1 MDSPRACARSH
12 GCFPATA
19 QPTALV
25 HLPFTNVAEAR
36 KAGNLASQAGRHRP
50 ETLQTK
56 TPEGNHVNLKRFGV
70 PAVVAVTAALALS
83 SCASNE
89 AGASP
94 EESASTLS
102 GNLVGAGASSQDA
115 AQQSWIAGFQ
125 TANPDVTIDYDPS
138 GSGAGRE
145 TFLEGASDFAGSDRA
160 FDDEEVA
167 AGGFAKCA
175 PDTSIV
181 ELPLYV
187 SPIAVIFNLDGVDE
201 LNLDAAT
208 IAGIFAGTITNWNDP
223 AIAAANEGTTLPDLA
238 ITPVHR
244 SDDSGT
250 TENFTEYLGAAAA
263 DVWTWE
269 ADGVWP
275 FEGGEAA
282 QGTSGVVDAVTNGT
296 GTIGYADASRAG
308 DLGTVAVQVGD
319 EFVPY
324 SPEAAAAIVDAS
336 PFVEGRSEGD
346 LAIEIDRTSEEAG
359 VYPIVLVSYLIACQ
373 EYADP
378 ANVELVKAYLGYIA
392 SEDGQAVSAEDA
404 GSAPIS
410 ETLREKVVAAIDSIK

>member
-1 MDSPRACARSH
+1 M
-12 GCFPATA
+12 
-19 QPTALV
+19 
-25 HLPFTNVAEAR
+25 
-36 KAGNLASQAGRHRP
+36 
-50 ETLQTK
+50 
-56 TPEGNHVNLKRFGV
+56 NLKRFGV
-70 PAVVAVTAALALS
+70 PAVIAVTTAIALS

-89 AGASP
+89 GGGAAP

-160 FDDEEVA
+160 FTDEEIG
-167 AGGFAKCA
+167 AGGFQACA
-175 PDTSIV
+175 PDSSII
-181 ELPLYV
+181 ELPLYI
-187 SPIAVIFNLDGVDE
+187 SPIAVIFNLEGVDT

-223 AIAAANEGTTLPDLA
+223 AIAASNEDVELPDLA

-250 TENFTEYLGAAAA
+250 TENFTEYLGAAAS

-308 DLGTVAVQVGD
+308 DLGTVAVKVGD

-336 PFVEGRSEGD
+336 PFAEGRAEGD

-359 VYPIVLVSYLIACQ
+359 VYPIVLVSYLIACGQ
-373 EYADP
+373 YADP

-392 SEDGQAVSAEDA
+392 SEDGQTVAAEDA

-410 ETLREKVVAAIDSIK
+410 DTLREKVVAAIDSIQ

>member
-1 MDSPRACARSH
+1 M
-12 GCFPATA
+12 
-19 QPTALV
+19 
-25 HLPFTNVAEAR
+25 
-36 KAGNLASQAGRHRP
+36 
-50 ETLQTK
+50 
-56 TPEGNHVNLKRFGV
+56 NLKRFGV

-89 AGASP
+89 GTAAP
-94 EESASTLS
+94 EASASTLS

-115 AQQSWIAGFQ
+115 AQQAWIAGFQ

-160 FDDEEVA
+160 FKDEEIA

-175 PDTSIV
+175 PDSSIV

-187 SPIAVIFNLDGVDE
+187 SPIAVIFNLEGVDT

-208 IAGIFAGTITNWNDP
+208 IAGIFAGTITTWNDP
-223 AIAAANEGTTLPDLA
+223 AIAATNEGVELPDLA

-250 TENFTEYLGAAAA
+250 TENFTEYLGAVAA
-263 DVWTWE
+263 DVWTYE

-308 DLGTVAVQVGD
+308 DLGTVAVKVGD

-336 PFVEGRSEGD
+336 PFVEGRAEGD
-346 LAIEIDRTSEEAG
+346 LAIELDRTSTEAG

-373 EYADP
+373 EYAEP
-378 ANVELVKAYLGYIA
+378 ENVELVKAYLGYIA
-392 SEDGQAVSAEDA
+392 SEEGQDVAAENA
-404 GSAPIS
+404 GSAPI
-410 ETLREKVVAAIDSIK
+410 TDALREKVVTAIDSIK

>member
-1 MDSPRACARSH
+1 M
-12 GCFPATA
+12 
-19 QPTALV
+19 
-25 HLPFTNVAEAR
+25 
-36 KAGNLASQAGRHRP
+36 
-50 ETLQTK
+50 
-56 TPEGNHVNLKRFGV
+56 NLKRFGV
-70 PAVVAVTAALALS
+70 PAVIAVTAALALS
-83 SCASNE
+83 SCAANE
-89 AGASP
+89 GGAAP
-94 EESASTLS
+94 AESASSLS

-160 FDDEEVA
+160 FKDDEIA

-175 PDTSIV
+175 PDSTIV
-181 ELPLYV
+181 ELPLYI
-187 SPIAVIFNLDGVDE
+187 SPIAVIFNVEGVDA

-223 AIAAANEGTTLPDLA
+223 AIAATNPDATLPDLA

-250 TENFTEYLGAAAA
+250 TENFTEYLGAAAP
-263 DVWTWE
+263 DVWTYE

-282 QGTSGVVDAVTNGT
+282 QGTSGLVDAVTNGT
-296 GTIGYADASRAG
+296 GTVGYADASRAG

-319 EFVPY
+319 DFVEY

-336 PFVEGRSEGD
+336 PFAEGRAEGD
-346 LAIEIDRTSEEAG
+346 LAIEIDRTSTEAG
-359 VYPIVLVSYLIACQ
+359 VYPIVLVSYLIACGT
-373 EYADP
+373 YAE
-378 ANVELVKAYLGYIA
+378 AENVELVKSYLSYIA
-392 SEDGQAVSAEDA
+392 SPEGQDTAATDA

-410 ETLREKVVAAIDSIK
+410 DALREKVTAAIDSIS

>member
-1 MDSPRACARSH
+1 M
-12 GCFPATA
+12 
-19 QPTALV
+19 
-25 HLPFTNVAEAR
+25 
-36 KAGNLASQAGRHRP
+36 
-50 ETLQTK
+50 
-56 TPEGNHVNLKRFGV
+56 NLKRFGV
-70 PAVVAVTAALALS
+70 PAVIAVTAAIALS
-83 SCASNE
+83 SCAANE
-89 AGASP
+89 SGAAPS
-94 EESASTLS
+94 ESASSLS

-115 AQQSWIAGFQ
+115 AQQAWIAGFQ

-175 PDTSIV
+175 PDTDII
-181 ELPLYV
+181 ELPMYI
-187 SPIAVIFNLDGVDE
+187 SPIAVIFNVEGVDT

-208 IAGIFAGTITNWNDP
+208 IAGIFAGNITKWNDA
-223 AIAAANEGTTLPDLA
+223 AIVALNPDATLPDLA

-250 TENFTEYLGAAAA
+250 TENFTDYLGAAAP
-263 DVWTWE
+263 DVWTYE

-296 GTIGYADASRAG
+296 GTVGYADASRAG

-319 EFVPY
+319 EFVEF

-336 PFVEGRSEGD
+336 PEVEGRSEGD
-346 LAIEIDRTSEEAG
+346 IAIEIDRTSEEAG
-359 VYPIVLVSYLIACQ
+359 VYPIVLVSYIIGCQ
-373 EYADP
+373 QYADSE
-378 ANVELVKAYLGYIA
+378 NVELVKSYFSYMA
-392 SEDGQAVSAEDA
+392 SPEGQDVAAEAA

-410 ETLREKVVAAIDSIK
+410 DTLREQVTAAIDSIQ

>member
-1 MDSPRACARSH
+1 
-12 GCFPATA
+12 
-19 QPTALV
+19 
-25 HLPFTNVAEAR
+25 
-36 KAGNLASQAGRHRP
+36 
-50 ETLQTK
+50 
-56 TPEGNHVNLKRFGV
+56 VNLKRFGV
-70 PAVVAVTAALALS
+70 PAVIAVTAAIALS

-89 AGASP
+89 GGATA
-94 EESASTLS
+94 EETTSTLA

-115 AQQSWIAGFQ
+115 AQQAWIAGFQ

-160 FDDEEVA
+160 FNDEEIA

-175 PDTSIV
+175 ADSSIV

-187 SPIAVIFNLDGVDE
+187 SPIAVIFNLEGVDT
-201 LNLDAAT
+201 LDLDAAT

-223 AIAAANEGTTLPDLA
+223 AIAATNADATLPDLA

-250 TENFTEYLGAAAA
+250 TENFTEYLGAAAP
-263 DVWTWE
+263 DVWTYE

-308 DLGTVAVQVGD
+308 DLGTVSVQVGD

-336 PFVEGRSEGD
+336 PFVEGRAEGD
-346 LAIEIDRTSEEAG
+346 LAIEVDRTSEEAG

-373 EYADP
+373 QYEDP
-378 ANVELVKAYLGYIA
+378 ANVELVKAYLSYIA
-392 SEDGQAVSAEDA
+392 SPEGQEVAATDA

-410 ETLREKVVAAIDSIK
+410 DSLREQVTAAIDSIQ

>member
-1 MDSPRACARSH
+1 M
-12 GCFPATA
+12 
-19 QPTALV
+19 
-25 HLPFTNVAEAR
+25 
-36 KAGNLASQAGRHRP
+36 
-50 ETLQTK
+50 
-56 TPEGNHVNLKRFGV
+56 NLKRFGV
-70 PAVVAVTAALALS
+70 PTVVAITAAIALS

-89 AGASP
+89 GGAAP
-94 EESASTLS
+94 QDSASTLS

-115 AQQSWIAGFQ
+115 AQQAWIAGFQ

-175 PDTSIV
+175 ADSSIV

-187 SPIAVIFNLDGVDE
+187 SPIAVIFNLEGVDT

-208 IAGIFAGTITNWNDP
+208 IAGIFAGTITTWNDP
-223 AIAAANEGTTLPDLA
+223 AIAALNDGVELPDQA

-250 TENFTEYLGAAAA
+250 TENFTEYLGAAAP
-263 DVWTWE
+263 DVWTYE

-296 GTIGYADASRAG
+296 GTVGYADASRAG

-324 SPEAAAAIVDAS
+324 SPEAASAIVDAS

-373 EYADP
+373 QYEDP

-392 SEDGQAVSAEDA
+392 SEEGQTVAAESA

-410 ETLREKVVAAIDSIK
+410 ESLREKAVAAIDSIK

>member
-1 MDSPRACARSH
+1 M
-12 GCFPATA
+12 
-19 QPTALV
+19 
-25 HLPFTNVAEAR
+25 
-36 KAGNLASQAGRHRP
+36 
-50 ETLQTK
+50 
-56 TPEGNHVNLKRFGV
+56 NLKRFGV
-70 PAVVAVTAALALS
+70 PAVIAVTAALALS
-83 SCASNE
+83 SCAANE
-89 AGASP
+89 GGAAT
-94 EESASTLS
+94 EESTSTLS

-160 FDDEEVA
+160 FKDDELA

-175 PDTSIV
+175 PDSTIV
-181 ELPLYV
+181 ELPLYI
-187 SPIAVIFNLDGVDE
+187 SPIAVIFNVEGVDT
-201 LNLDAAT
+201 LDLDAAT

-223 AIAAANEGTTLPDLA
+223 AIAASNPDATLPDLA

-263 DVWTWE
+263 DVWTYE

-282 QGTSGVVDAVTNGT
+282 QGTSGLVDAVTNGT

-319 EFVPY
+319 EFVSY

-336 PFVEGRSEGD
+336 PFAEGRAEGD
-346 LAIEIDRTSEEAG
+346 LAIELDRTSTEAG
-359 VYPIVLVSYLIACQ
+359 VYPVVLVSYLIACGT
-373 EYADP
+373 YAESE
-378 ANVELVKAYLGYIA
+378 NVELVKSYLSYIA
-392 SEDGQAVSAEDA
+392 SPEGQETAATDA

-410 ETLREKVVAAIDSIK
+410 DALREKVTAAIDSIS